1 MLCAWA
7 LEMKMKRRE
16 MERRVTVVTE
26 RSCIVVLRKW
36 KKKNGGVLGLR
47 ERGSESSVCEL

>member
-36 KKKNGGVLGLR
+36 KKKNGGVLGSR
-47 ERGSESSVCEL
+47 ESGSESSVCEL